1 LALLPIAT
9 MLGFMDLGTNK
20 TIFKQGLMAAVR
32 ITRPMVLLVGTL
44 LLGDFN
50 LLGAAAN
57 GAPYQVIKSLEGL
70 GGTPTALIEGRD
82 GRLYGALEAGGSK
95 WEGVVFALNQD
106 GSGYAALHSFKG
118 ASVGGDGS
126 GPQGLIEGSDGVL
139 YGTTKMGG
147 TPGGMLDSLG
157 LSEMGNGTVF
167 RLNKD
172 GSGYAVLRRFTGK
185 DGDASQPWQAGVV
198 EGRDGALYGTTLED
212 GREHQ
217 GVFGAGH
224 GTIFKL
230 NKDGSAYRVLHM
242 FGTNQ
247 TDGHRPFASLLSA
260 SDGALYGTTDGGGDG
275 MGRNGIVFKM
285 NLDGSDYRV
294 LHSFPTVP
302 TDGRMPRSA
311 LVEGAD
317 GALYGTTQNGGPG
330 DYGTIFKL
338 NTDGSGYKVLHSF
351 TCSFGQKPNPQGPMS
366 GVLNGVPA
374 RWSFE
379 GGDGATPQQLVVGTI
394 DGTLYGAAQNH
405 GKNGSGTVFALEPNG
420 NRLTVLHDFPGFGED
435 GSHPSRAITRS
446 RDGALYGITNESAS
460 NNSGA
465 VFKLSTSVSLSEPPQ
480 VKRQPVARPGNDA
493 R

>member
-1 LALLPIAT
+1 MRPVIPLAAT
-9 MLGFMDLGTNK
+9 WL
-20 TIFKQGLMAAVR
+20 ACS
-32 ITRPMVLLVGTL
+32 
-44 LLGDFN
+44 GDCR
-50 LLGAAAN
+50 LLGAAESRAF
-57 GAPYQVIKSLEGL
+57 YQVVKSLEGL
-70 GGTPTALIEGRD
+70 GGTPSALIEGRD
-82 GRLYGALEAGGSK
+82 GRLYGALEAGGTK
-95 WEGVVFALNQD
+95 WEGVVFALNKD
-106 GSGYAALHSFKG
+106 GSGHAALHSFTG

-139 YGTTKMGG
+139 YGTTGMGG
-147 TPGGMLDSLG
+147 TPGCVLDEMG
-157 LSEMGNGTVF
+157 LSTMGNGTVF
-167 RLNKD
+167 KVNED
-172 GSGYAVLRRFTGK
+172 GTGYAVLRRFTGK
-185 DGDASQPWQAGVV
+185 DADASQPWPGVV

-217 GVFGAGH
+217 GVYGAGH

-230 NKDGSAYRVLHM
+230 KKDGSDYRVLHM

-247 TDGHRPFASLLSA
+247 TDGHRPFASLLA
-260 SDGALYGTTDGGGDG
+260 GSDGALYGTTDGGGSG
-275 MGRNGIVFKM
+275 IGRNGIVFKM
-285 NLDGSDYRV
+285 NQDGSNYRV

-330 DYGTIFKL
+330 DNGTIFRL
-338 NTDGSGYKVLHSF
+338 NKDGSDYKVLHSF
-351 TCSFGQKPNPQGPMS
+351 IGSFGQKADPQGPMS
-366 GVLNGVPA
+366 GILNGVPT

-379 GGDGATPQQLVVGTI
+379 GGDGATPQQLVVGAI
-394 DGTLYGAAQNH
+394 DGTLYGAAQNQ

-420 NRLTVLHDFPGFGED
+420 NRLTVLHDFPGFAED

-446 RDGALYGITNESAS
+446 SDGMLYGITNESAS